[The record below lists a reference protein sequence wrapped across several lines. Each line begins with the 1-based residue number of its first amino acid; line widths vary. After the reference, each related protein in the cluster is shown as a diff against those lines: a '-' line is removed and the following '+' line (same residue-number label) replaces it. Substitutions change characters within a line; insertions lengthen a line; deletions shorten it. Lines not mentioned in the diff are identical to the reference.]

1 MRHHAHCGVCGVPV
15 PAGASKHVDA
25 DLAAALS
32 AAGSP
37 VLAPCAEAVAA
48 LAGVPRGMLRVV
60 VEVGNTCVEAGARCV
75 QKTFV
80 RVVGPAPPGGC
91 PVASVDFNIN
101 PGYGEMLG
109 FLVPPLLID
118 PVPCA

>member
-1 MRHHAHCGVCGVPV
+1 
-15 PAGASKHVDA
+15 
-25 DLAAALS
+25 
-32 AAGSP
+32 
-37 VLAPCAEAVAA
+37 
-48 LAGVPRGMLRVV
+48 MLRVV